1 MCHSI
6 CCDHTFG
13 GLLSPPPWKTKY
25 PSHSHI
31 SVECMTTIWE
41 CLILSL
47 TQALSYCTYNDG
59 YMFVLISYSFMIQGK
74 QQIHGLKDRVIRWK
88 VLHLWHSFC
97 NLTIKQL
104 VFMIPLVQL
113 SYGIGFAAH
122 HPHFMQTFSIIV
134 CAYKL
139 VFNQEISN
147 WADRNIYSEVSCGM
161 FV

>member
-1 MCHSI
+1 
-6 CCDHTFG
+6 
-13 GLLSPPPWKTKY
+13 
-25 PSHSHI
+25 
-31 SVECMTTIWE
+31 
-41 CLILSL
+41 
-47 TQALSYCTYNDG
+47 
-59 YMFVLISYSFMIQGK
+59 
-74 QQIHGLKDRVIRWK
+74 
-88 VLHLWHSFC
+88 
-97 NLTIKQL
+97 
-104 VFMIPLVQL
+104 MIPLVQL